1 MIVDYSEFKNILN
14 KKLFENGFSDL
25 LCKIADNPDRYIGL
39 FRPTR
44 AKTKL
49 IQNITQSHEIKFGDA
64 LEVLVEIYFQRIGF
78 ELLPKRIVLDNGEV
92 LSLDQLFRKG
102 KTIYLIEQKVRD
114 DHDSTKKRGQFN
126 NFEDKYYWVSKQY
139 NDHCVIP
146 IMWFVDPSLRKNY
159 RYYTYEMDKM
169 AHDYGCSPCLFYGN
183 ELFAENGG
191 IEEFPHSIYNEI
203 LNYLKIWKEEL
214 PDMPEVNFDI
224 DSVNNFQEIRDIKSS
239 IFRKLLD
246 NEDIITQI
254 FPILFPEKK
263 VLSLLRDH
271 FATQGGIINQ
281 TIATKI
287 HNACQLY

>member
-1 MIVDYSEFKNILN
+1 MIVNYIEFKNILN
-14 KKLFENGFSDL
+14 KKLFENGFADL
-25 LCKIADNPDRYIGL
+25 LCKIAENPDRYIGL

-64 LEVLVEIYFQRIGF
+64 LEVLVEIYFSKIGF
-78 ELLPKRIVLDNGEV
+78 KLLPKRIVLDNGDV
-92 LSLDQLFRKG
+92 LSIDQLFQTD

-114 DHDSTKKRGQFN
+114 DHDSTKKKGQFS
-126 NFEDKYYWVSKQY
+126 NFEDKYWAVSELY
-139 NDHCVIP
+139 GDHMVIP
-146 IMWFVDPSLRKNY
+146 IMWFIDPSLRKNHRFY
-159 RYYTYEMDKM
+159 AAEMEKM
-169 AHDYGCSPCLFYGN
+169 ANDYGCTPYLFYGE

-191 IEEFPHSIYNEI
+191 IQVFPLAIYDEI
-203 LNYLKIWKEEL
+203 SNHLKSWKEEL

-224 DSVNNFQEIRDIKSS
+224 DYVNNFEEIRDIKSS

-246 NEDIITQI
+246 NKDVITQI

-263 VLSLLRDH
+263 VLTLLRKY
-271 FATQGGIINQ
+271 FQNKGGVINQ

-287 HNACQLY
+287 DRACLLY